1 MRIPPNPARL
11 KITKRV
17 WWSNCIISFG
27 VKLIGVLSSK
37 SNSCL
42 PSYFNPPILPNS
54 GENAALLWR
63 YNPPLFLLFLFLSL
77 SLSILT
83 EAQRNVSKTSWKVLE
98 GEQPFK
104 RPLFLSWNKCTSH
117 SFKFDLTARPATPV
131 IADPPGPEE
140 TGETRSFHI
149 PPRPYRPSSQVV
161 TRGYL
166 FAN

>member
-1 MRIPPNPARL
+1 MIIPLNPARL

-27 VKLIGVLSSK
+27 VKLIGVFSSK

-54 GENAALLWR
+54 GYFRKHGASVTVQSSII
-63 YNPPLFLLFLFLSL
+63 PSL
-77 SLSILT
+77 SLTIWT
-83 EAQRNVSKTSWKVLE
+83 QAQRNVSKTPWKVLE

-117 SFKFDLTARPATPV
+117 SFKFDLTTRLHPSRIP
-131 IADPPGPEE
+131 DPEE
-140 TGETRSFHI
+140 MGETRSFHT
-149 PPRPYRPSSQVV
+149 SSPLSPKFTAV